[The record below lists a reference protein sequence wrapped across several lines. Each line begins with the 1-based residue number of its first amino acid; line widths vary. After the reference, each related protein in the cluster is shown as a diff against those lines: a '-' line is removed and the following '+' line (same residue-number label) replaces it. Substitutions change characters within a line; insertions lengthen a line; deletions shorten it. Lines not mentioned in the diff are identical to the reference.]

1 MTSFFSARAPRS
13 PRPARGTA
21 DRVRLAV
28 AIGYGAAVAVTTGIV
43 LAADL
48 FADDPGFIGVF
59 LILVTAP
66 LSMVTL
72 YLFDFFGEMPQAL
85 TNVLFYVATTG
96 AGALQTWLLWPG
108 RRRRTVAKEPS
119 A

>member
-1 MTSFFSARAPRS
+1 MFSSFSARAPRS

-21 DRVRLAV
+21 YRVRLAIAV
-28 AIGYGAAVAVTTGIV
+28 GYAAAVTVATGVV

-48 FADDPGFIGVF
+48 FADDPGFIGVW

-66 LSMVTL
+66 LSLVAL
-72 YLFDFFGEMPQAL
+72 ALFELPGEMPQAV

-96 AGALQTWLLWPG
+96 AGVIQAWLIWPG
-108 RRRRTVAKEPS
+108 SLRRRKTSP
-119 A
+119 

>member
-1 MTSFFSARAPRS
+1 MFSSFSARAPRS

-21 DRVRLAV
+21 DRVRLAI
-28 AIGYGAAVAVTTGIV
+28 AIGYGAAVTVTTGIV

-59 LILVTAP
+59 LILATAP
-66 LSMVTL
+66 LSMVSL
-72 YLFDFFGEMPQAL
+72 YLLDFGEMPQAL

-96 AGALQTWLLWPG
+96 SGALQTWLLWPG
-108 RRRRTVAKEPS
+108 RRRRRS
-119 A
+119 AE